1 MMLQEFQEFPQDKPK
16 KISDYVFLDFDEE
29 FETAQVPDEDILY
42 RRFDI
47 EMFSDMISAD
57 GNDFLHTDDSAN
69 AAFEEKQ
76 QGALQNM
83 PDIEG
88 MIKEAEA
95 EAQAI
100 IEEAR
105 EQAAVIKQ
113 HAMRDAEDEIS
124 ELKKKAYSE
133 GYEKGSAEGRE
144 QALEES
150 RAELQEQNKSLFE
163 EVKVA
168 ITELERQK
176 TDYIRQYN
184 EEMKEL
190 VIAIAEKVIKIS
202 LKSSSEVIRR
212 MILSAVESSYRKQ
225 WAKIYISDHDAN
237 LMVREDADILDALR
251 NVSDR
256 IKIIVMEN
264 GEPGDLM
271 VEYPDQAIDSG
282 VNTQLQNIREI
293 MENAKLF

>member
-57 GNDFLHTDDSAN
+57 GNNFLHTDDSAN
-69 AAFEEKQ
+69 AVSEEKQ
-76 QGALQNM
+76 QEALQNM

-105 EQAAVIKQ
+105 EQAAVMKQ

-184 EEMKEL
+184 EEMKDL

>member
-1 MMLQEFQEFPQDKPK
+1 MMLQEFQEFPQEKPK
-16 KISDYVFLDFDEE
+16 KIADYVFLDFDEE
-29 FETAQVPDEDILY
+29 FETAQVPDEDVLY
-42 RRFDI
+42 RRFDL
-47 EMFSDMISAD
+47 EMLSDMISAD
-57 GNDFLHTDDSAN
+57 GNDFLHTDGSEN
-69 AAFEEKQ
+69 TVSEENQ

-88 MIKEAEA
+88 MIREAEEQA
-95 EAQAI
+95 NAI

-105 EQAAVIKQ
+105 EQAAIIKQ
-113 HAMRDAEDEIS
+113 HAMRDAENEIS
-124 ELKKKAYSE
+124 ELKRKAYGE
-133 GYEKGSAEGRE
+133 GYEKGSVEGRE

-184 EEMKEL
+184 EEMKDL

-225 WAKIYISDHDAN
+225 WAKIYISDYDAN

>member
-1 MMLQEFQEFPQDKPK
+1 MMLQEFQEFPQEKPK
-16 KISDYVFLDFDEE
+16 KIADYVFLDFDEE
-29 FETAQVPDEDILY
+29 FETAQVPDEDVLY
-42 RRFDI
+42 RRFDL
-47 EMFSDMISAD
+47 EMLSDMISAD
-57 GNDFLHTDDSAN
+57 GNDFLHTDGSEN
-69 AAFEEKQ
+69 TVSEENQ

-88 MIKEAEA
+88 MIREAEEQA
-95 EAQAI
+95 NAI

-105 EQAAVIKQ
+105 EQAAIIKQ
-113 HAMRDAEDEIS
+113 HAMRDAENEIS
-124 ELKKKAYSE
+124 ELKRKAYGE
-133 GYEKGSAEGRE
+133 GYEKGSVEGRE

-150 RAELQEQNKSLFE
+150 RTELQEQNKSLFE

-184 EEMKEL
+184 EEMKDL

-225 WAKIYISDHDAN
+225 WAKIYISDYDAN

>member
-1 MMLQEFQEFPQDKPK
+1 MMLQEFQEFPQEKPK
-16 KISDYVFLDFDEE
+16 KIADYVFLDFDEE
-29 FETAQVPDEDILY
+29 FETAQVPDEDVLY
-42 RRFDI
+42 RRFDL
-47 EMFSDMISAD
+47 EMLSDMISAD
-57 GNDFLHTDDSAN
+57 GNDFLHTDGSEN
-69 AAFEEKQ
+69 TVSEENQ

-88 MIKEAEA
+88 MIREAE
-95 EAQAI
+95 EQANTI

-105 EQAAVIKQ
+105 EQAAIIKQ
-113 HAMRDAEDEIS
+113 HAMRDAENEIS
-124 ELKKKAYSE
+124 ELKRKAYGE
-133 GYEKGSAEGRE
+133 GYEKGSVEGRE

-184 EEMKEL
+184 EEMKDL

-225 WAKIYISDHDAN
+225 WAKIYISDYDAN

>member
-76 QGALQNM
+76 QEALQNM